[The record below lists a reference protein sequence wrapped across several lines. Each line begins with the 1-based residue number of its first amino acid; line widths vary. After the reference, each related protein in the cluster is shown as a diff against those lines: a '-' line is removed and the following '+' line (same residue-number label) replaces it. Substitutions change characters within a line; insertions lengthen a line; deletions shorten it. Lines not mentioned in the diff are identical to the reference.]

1 MNDATLSPL
10 ERFLATLDIVH
21 RKARHL
27 AWSHRRLFAQRI
39 DLDWVD
45 SLDTNPERAEQ
56 LEAFI
61 SRFGRLQDTIGDKLL
76 PRWLLALAERPASQI
91 ESLNRAEKLGVIE
104 SVDRWLEARQ
114 LRNRLIHEYMTD
126 SSDFL
131 ASLTLADNYSY
142 LLLRTYENFRR
153 DAVSRI
159 GVPPN
164 EVPPPLDT
172 ISSY

>member
-1 MNDATLSPL
+1 MKPGSRCERQDTFTLAAFS
-10 ERFLATLDIVH
+10 RHQDIVH
-21 RKARHL
+21 RQARHL

-76 PRWLLALAERPASQI
+76 PCWLRVLAERPASQI
-91 ESLNRAEKLGVIE
+91 ESLNRAERLGVIE

-114 LRNRLIHEYMTD
+114 LRNRLVHEYMID

-131 ASLTLADNYSY
+131 ASLTLADNYSSM
-142 LLLRTYENFRR
+142 LLRTYENFRR
-153 DAVSRI
+153 DTVVRI
-159 GVPPN
+159 GVN
-164 EVPPPLDT
+164 C
-172 ISSY
+172 YA